1 MAEFKDHYLY
11 EDWPLVPQPE
21 NYSGKAQDQRES
33 TPEDS

>member
-11 EDWPLVPQPE
+11 EDCPLFPQSE

-33 TPEDS
+33 APEDS